1 MTMAMQKT
9 LPVSAAKGTQ
19 RTRLTVRLAQRG
31 LDTTTL
37 LLIPAFVFVLA
48 LFVYPALYGL
58 WLSLHPM
65 NANGLFGFGN
75 YLSFF
80 DDPYVYG
87 TILTTLELAIPVTLL
102 NICVAVPIALRV
114 RHLRKQRLL
123 TTILIIPITLGTVL
137 TAQGMLNFYGP
148 LGWFNRTLMYFHII
162 DSPVRLVHNFTGVFL
177 SQIISGF
184 PFCFMLI
191 LSYVSGIDPS
201 LEQAASM
208 LGAGPIARF
217 RHILLPL
224 LASGV
229 AVTFCLAF
237 VQVFSVFPS
246 AVLVGSPSGPTRV
259 IAIAAYHAAYE
270 QYDYSMGSAIAIIM
284 GAVQIIVV
292 AIVIKASSAFY
303 RGPATGGKG

>member
-1 MTMAMQKT
+1 MSMAMQS
-9 LPVSAAKGTQ
+9 LPLSSPTAPERRSLV
-19 RTRLTVRLAQRG
+19 RRLAQHG

-37 LLIPAFVFVLA
+37 LLVPALIFVLA

-65 NANGLFGFGN
+65 DKNGLFGFGN
-75 YLSFF
+75 YIAFF
-80 DDPYVYG
+80 SDPYVYG
-87 TILTTLELAIPVTLL
+87 TIFTTLKLAIPVTLL
-102 NICVAVPIALRV
+102 NIILAVPIALRV
-114 RHLRKQRLL
+114 RHLRRRQRLL

-148 LGWFNRTLMYFHII
+148 LGWFNRILMTLHII
-162 DSPVRLVHNFTGVFL
+162 NSPVRLVHNFIGVFL
-177 SQIISGF
+177 SQIVSGF

-191 LSYVSGIDPS
+191 LSYVSGVDPS
-201 LEQAASM
+201 LEQAASV
-208 LGAGPIARF
+208 LGAGPAARF

-224 LASGV
+224 LAAGL
-229 AVTFCLAF
+229 AITFCLAF

-246 AVLVGSPSGPTRV
+246 AVLVGAPSGPTRV
-259 IAIAAYHAAYE
+259 IAVAAYHAAYE

-284 GAVQIIVV
+284 GVVQIIVV
-292 AIVIKASSAFY
+292 AFVIKASTSFY

>member
-1 MTMAMQKT
+1 MQKT
-9 LPVSAAKGTQ
+9 LPLQTGEVAEKA
-19 RTRLTVRLAQRG
+19 RLSLRLAQRG

-37 LLIPAFVFVLA
+37 LLIPAFIFVLA
-48 LFVYPALYGL
+48 LFVYPALYGF

-65 NANGLFGFGN
+65 NANGLFSFDN

-80 DDPYVYG
+80 SDPYVYG
-87 TILTTLELAIPVTLL
+87 TIFTTLELAIPVTLL
-102 NICVAVPIALRV
+102 NICISVPIALRV

-148 LGWFNRTLMYFHII
+148 LGWFNRTLMLLHII
-162 DSPVRLVHNFTGVFL
+162 DAPIRLVHNFTGVFL

-191 LSYVSGIDPS
+191 LSYISGIDPS

-208 LGAGPIARF
+208 LGAGPAARF

-224 LASGV
+224 LASGA

-284 GAVQIIVV
+284 GVVQIIVV

-303 RGPATGGKG
+303 RGPASGGKG

>member
-1 MTMAMQKT
+1 MNTAIQKT
-9 LPVSAAKGTQ
+9 QSLLADQTMEKP
-19 RTRLTVRLAQRG
+19 RLSLRFAQRG

-37 LLIPAFVFVLA
+37 LLVPALIFILA

-58 WLSLHPM
+58 WLSLHPL
-65 NANGLFGFGN
+65 NANGIFSFGN

-80 DDPYVYG
+80 SDRYVYG
-87 TILTTLELAIPVTLL
+87 TVFTTLELAVPVTLL
-102 NICVAVPIALRV
+102 NILLSIPVALRV
-114 RHLRKQRLL
+114 RHMHKQRLL

-148 LGWFNRTLMYFHII
+148 LGWFNRILMSLHLI

-177 SQIISGF
+177 SQIVSGF

-191 LSYVSGIDPS
+191 LSYISGIDPS

-208 LGAGPIARF
+208 LGAGPAARF

-292 AIVIKASSAFY
+292 AIVIKASAAFY

>member
-1 MTMAMQKT
+1 M
-9 LPVSAAKGTQ
+9 SAAMESVPLSPPSAPD
-19 RTRLTVRLAQRG
+19 RVSLAQRLARRG
-31 LDTTTL
+31 LDVTTL
-37 LLIPAFVFVLA
+37 LLLPALLFVLA
-48 LFVYPALYGL
+48 LFVYPALYGF

-65 NANGLFGFGN
+65 NANGVFGFGN
-75 YLSFF
+75 YIAFF
-80 DDPYVYG
+80 SDPYVYG
-87 TILTTLELAIPVTLL
+87 TIFTTLELAVPVTLV
-102 NICVAVPIALRV
+102 NIALSVPIALRV

-123 TTILIIPITLGTVL
+123 TTILIIPVTLGTVL

-148 LGWFNRTLMYFHII
+148 LGWFNRILMTLHVI
-162 DSPVRLVHNFTGVFL
+162 DAPVRLVHNFTGVFL
-177 SQIISGF
+177 SQIVSGF

-208 LGAGPIARF
+208 LGAGPAARF

-224 LASGV
+224 LGAGL
-229 AVTFCLAF
+229 AITFCLAF
-237 VQVFSVFPS
+237 VQAFSVFPS

-284 GAVQIIVV
+284 GLVQIIVV
-292 AIVIKASSAFY
+292 AIVMKASAALY
-303 RGPATGGKG
+303 RGPAAGGKG